1 MAALLKVKAN
11 YFNNF
16 FASQCTP
23 LVNNSKL
30 SDKILYNCAARLIS
44 INFDSND
51 ILKIIRSLNVNKA
64 HGHDG
69 ISLRMIKI
77 CDESLVQPLLL
88 IFKGLYIYWCLSRY
102 LEEI

>member
-1 MAALLKVKAN
+1 M
-11 YFNNF
+11 
-16 FASQCTP
+16 
-23 LVNNSKL
+23 NNSKL

-77 CDESLVQPLLL
+77 CDESLVQSLLL